1 MSLGDG
7 VWGARP
13 RGDGNDMPGDADP
26 GLRVGV
32 LGPLRAWRGTAEIGL
47 GPARQRAI
55 FAVLAVNAGRPVP
68 RAELIAGV
76 WGDSAPASVEGSV
89 HTYVSGLRRALEPD
103 RSRWSAASVLVS
115 DPAGYSLLLGEDA
128 LDAALFERHRERAQ
142 RHLEQ
147 GDPRA
152 AVTEL
157 DDALALWQGEALSGV
172 PGGFAE
178 RHREYLAELRL
189 NTLERRAEAVLALGG
204 HLDLAP
210 ELAVLAGE
218 HPLRESLRESLM
230 LALYRSGRPADALDV
245 FRDARATLVA
255 ELGVEPGAALQR
267 LQRQILAQ
275 DPALDA
281 PAAPVVVTGHRL
293 YGRETETARLAELV
307 ADVRAGR
314 GRAVWI
320 EGDAGIG
327 KSELLTSSLPD
338 GPGFQRLWA
347 AADELST
354 RFPLQVVLECLAI
367 DAHSPDPR
375 RARVAKELAGE
386 GPARRSWGPAD
397 PVLGAVDRLLALVD
411 ELCAESPQ
419 VLVLDDLQW
428 ADEASV
434 LVWHRLCAATRQL
447 PLLLVAATR
456 PAPDRAELAQLR
468 RGVQAR
474 DGVVLDLGPLTGEDV
489 GRLIEDQ
496 LGAPPGPGLRELA
509 ARGAGNPLY
518 VKEMVD
524 VLRRAG
530 AVAVSDG
537 QADVDDPAEFEA
549 PRSLVAAVDRRLDFL
564 TARTQ
569 EVLRWGAL
577 LGMEFAVGDIA
588 AVLGTRPSDLL
599 EPLEEAVAAN
609 VLIDT
614 GTQLAFRH
622 PLLRQAL
629 YDRLLT
635 GTRAALHRQAAE
647 ALAGIG
653 APVKRVAEQLVAA
666 PATVDEWVLD
676 WLTAHHTVVSTRAPL
691 IAVELLER
699 ALAACSATD
708 PRRETLLVALVKVL
722 FRLER
727 NPENLARQALDVA
740 TEPDAVEEMRHVL
753 AALRHRRGD
762 TEGAVATLAAWVDDP
777 AVPELWRVKHRQ
789 LLANF
794 RRGSLSDL
802 DTAEQTAHETKALAG
817 GDRYLTA
824 HALQSLWLVGSV
836 RREHDRALAHIDAA
850 IEAVG
855 DEHELADLHLDLL
868 DNRVFTLQN
877 LDRLA
882 EAGDTLCAAGEVA
895 ARHALPVGLQVSA
908 AVHRYWEGRWDEA
921 LVELDTVIE
930 DGPAITFYGLREPGP
945 AALLL
950 HGVAALIAGRRD
962 DRAQAA
968 AHLDAA
974 EEYAPATGAERES
987 FDFLLVADALAA
999 EQRGDRVRALT
1010 VLEPILNPTYA
1021 AMMLRHQWLP
1031 AFVRLAMEQDDVGR
1045 ARRALAVCEEEA
1057 AKERRPARAHAAASW
1072 CRGLIDEDPAPVLA
1086 TAEHFRAVG
1095 RRPEL
1100 ASALEDAAVLL
1111 ARAGRLDAAHAA
1123 FEEAAE
1129 LYTALAARWDLRRA
1143 ETRLRRLGVRR
1154 GALFSPIRPG
1164 HGWESLTPIEVRIAG
1179 LVAEGR
1185 SNPDIAAE
1193 LSLPRRTVQAHVARL
1208 LGKLETPSRSGVA
1221 DAFRRRH

>member
-1 MSLGDG
+1 M
-7 VWGARP
+7 R
-13 RGDGNDMPGDADP
+13 GDADT

-32 LGPLRAWRGTAEIGL
+32 LGPLRAWRGAAEIGL

-68 RAELIAGV
+68 RAELIDGV

-128 LDAALFERHRERAQ
+128 LDAAVFERHRERAR

-157 DDALALWQGEALSGV
+157 DAALALWQGEALSGV

-178 RHREYLAELRL
+178 RHREHLAELRL
-189 NTLERRAEAVLALGG
+189 DTLERRAEAVLALGG

-255 ELGVEPGAALQR
+255 ELGVEPGPALQR
-267 LQRQILAQ
+267 IQRQILAQ

-293 YGRETETARLAELV
+293 YGREAETAKLAELV

-320 EGDAGIG
+320 EGEAGIG

-338 GPGFQRLWA
+338 GPGFERHWV

-367 DAHSPDPR
+367 DVHSADPR
-375 RARVAKELAGE
+375 RARLAKELAGE
-386 GPARRSWGPAD
+386 GPVRRGWGPAD

-411 ELCAESPQ
+411 ELCARCPQ
-419 VLVLDDLQW
+419 VLVIDDLQW

-456 PAPDRAELAQLR
+456 PAPGRAELAQLR

-496 LGAPPGPGLRELA
+496 IGAPPGPGLRELA

-518 VKEMVD
+518 VREMVD
-524 VLRRAG
+524 VLLRAG
-530 AVAVSDG
+530 AVEVSG
-537 QADVDDPAEFEA
+537 GEADVDDSAEFEA

-564 TARTQ
+564 TAPTQ

-629 YDRLLT
+629 YDRLLA

-653 APVKRVAEQLVAA
+653 APVKRVAEQLAAA
-666 PATVDEWVLD
+666 PATADEWVLD
-676 WLTAHHTVVSTRAPL
+676 WVAGHHAAVSHRAPL

-699 ALAACSATD
+699 ALAACDGTD

-727 NPENLARQALDVA
+727 GPETLARQAFDVA
-740 TEPDAVEEMRHVL
+740 TEPDAVEEMRHIL
-753 AALRHRRGD
+753 AALQHRRGD
-762 TEGAVATLAAWVDDP
+762 TGGAVATLAASVDDP

-794 RRGSLSDL
+794 RRGDLSDL
-802 DTAEQTAHETKALAG
+802 DSAEKTAHETKALAG

-824 HALQSLWLVGSV
+824 HALQSLWLVDSV
-836 RREHDRALAHIDAA
+836 RREHDRALTHVDAA

-999 EQRGDRVRALT
+999 EQRGDRVRAMA

-1021 AMMLRHQWLP
+1021 QMMLRHQWLP
-1031 AFVRLAMEQDDVGR
+1031 AFVRLAMEQDDVVR

-1154 GALFSPIRPG
+1154 GALFTAIRPG
-1164 HGWESLTPIEVRIAG
+1164 HGWDSLTPIEVRIAS

-1221 DAFRRRH
+1221 DAVRRRA

>member
-1 MSLGDG
+1 M
-7 VWGARP
+7 
-13 RGDGNDMPGDADP
+13 RGEADT
-26 GLRVGV
+26 GLRVGL
-32 LGPLRAWRGTAEIGL
+32 LGPLRAWRGVAEIGL

-115 DPAGYSLLLGEDA
+115 DPAGYSLLLDEDA
-128 LDAALFERHRERAQ
+128 LDAAVFERHREQAQ
-142 RHLEQ
+142 AHLDR

-157 DDALALWQGEALSGV
+157 DAALALWQGEALSGV

-189 NTLERRAEAVLALGG
+189 DTLERRAQALLALGG

-245 FRDARATLVA
+245 FRDARATLVG
-255 ELGVEPGAALQR
+255 ELGVEPGPALQR
-267 LQRQILAQ
+267 LHQRILAQ

-281 PAAPVVVTGHRL
+281 PAAPVEVTGHRL
-293 YGRETETARLAELV
+293 FGREAETARLAELV

-327 KSELLTSSLPD
+327 KSELLTSTLPD
-338 GPGFQRLWA
+338 GPGFRRLWA

-354 RFPLQVVLECLAI
+354 RFPLQVMLECLEI

-375 RARVAKELAGE
+375 RARLAKELSGD
-386 GPARRSWGPAD
+386 PVRRSWGPAD

-411 ELCAESPQ
+411 ELCADSPQ
-419 VLVLDDLQW
+419 VLVVDDLQW

-474 DGVVLDLGPLTGEDV
+474 DGVVLDLAPLSGEDV

-496 LGAPPGPGLRELA
+496 IGAAPGPGLRELA

-524 VLRRAG
+524 VLLRAG
-530 AVAVSDG
+530 AVEVTGGA
-537 QADVDDPAEFEA
+537 ADVDDPAEFET
-549 PRSLVAAVDRRLDFL
+549 PSSLVAAVDRRLDFL
-564 TARTQ
+564 PARTQ

-629 YDRLLT
+629 YDRLLA

-676 WLTAHHTVVSTRAPL
+676 WLAAHHAAVSNRAPL

-699 ALAACSATD
+699 ALAAGAGD
-708 PRRETLLVALVKVL
+708 RREVLLVALVKVL

-727 NPENLARQALDVA
+727 NPETLAQQALDVA
-740 TEPDAVEEMRHVL
+740 AEPDAVEEMRHIL

-762 TEGAVATLAAWVDDP
+762 TEGAVATLAASVDDP

-794 RRGSLSDL
+794 RRGDLSDL
-802 DTAEQTAHETKALAG
+802 DAAEKAAYETKSFAD

-824 HALQSLWLVGSV
+824 HALQSLWLVDSV
-836 RREHDRALAHIDAA
+836 RREHDSALAHIDAA

-882 EAGDTLCAAGEVA
+882 EADAALRAAGDVA
-895 ARHALPVGLQVSA
+895 ARHAMPVGLQVSV

-921 LVELDTVIE
+921 LVELDTVTE

-999 EQRGDRVRALT
+999 EQRGDRVRALAI
-1010 VLEPILNPTYA
+1010 LEPILNPTYA
-1021 AMMLRHQWLP
+1021 QMMLRHQWLP
-1031 AFVRLAMEQDDVGR
+1031 AYVRLAMEQDEPDR

-1072 CRGLIDEDPAPVLA
+1072 CRGLIEDDPAAVLA

-1100 ASALEDAAVLL
+1100 ATVLEDAAVLL

-1129 LYTALAARWDLRRA
+1129 LYTTLGARWDLRRA

-1164 HGWESLTPIEVRIAG
+1164 HGWESLTPIEVRIAS
-1179 LVAEGR
+1179 LVADGK

-1221 DAFRRRH
+1221 DAFRQQRP

>member
-1 MSLGDG
+1 
-7 VWGARP
+7 
-13 RGDGNDMPGDADP
+13 MPGDADSD
-26 GLRVGV
+26 LRVGV
-32 LGPLRAWRGTAEIGL
+32 LGPLRAWRGAAEIGL
-47 GPARQRAI
+47 GPARQRAL

-76 WGDSAPASVEGSV
+76 WGASAPASVEGSV

-103 RSRWSAASVLVS
+103 RSRWSASSVLVS
-115 DPAGYSLLLGEDA
+115 EPAGYSLLLGEDA
-128 LDAALFERHRERAQ
+128 LDAAVFERHRERGQ
-142 RHLEQ
+142 RHLDQ
-147 GDPRA
+147 DDPRA
-152 AVTEL
+152 AVAEL
-157 DDALALWQGEALSGV
+157 DAALALWQGEALSGV
-172 PGGFAE
+172 PGEFAE

-189 NTLERRAEAVLALGG
+189 ATLERRAEALLTLGR

-230 LALYRSGRPADALDV
+230 LALYRSGRHADALDV
-245 FRDARATLVA
+245 FRDARATLVE
-255 ELGVEPGAALQR
+255 ELGVEPGPALQR
-267 LQRQILAQ
+267 LQQQILAQ
-275 DPALDA
+275 DPALDVPA
-281 PAAPVVVTGHRL
+281 EAAPVPVRRPGPRL
-293 YGRETETARLAELV
+293 FGREAETTRLAELV

-320 EGDAGIG
+320 EGEAGIG
-327 KSELLTSSLPD
+327 KSELLAGSLPD
-338 GPGFQRLWA
+338 EPGHQLLWA

-354 RFPLQVVLECLAI
+354 RFPLQVMLECLAI
-367 DAHSPDPR
+367 DAHSADPR

-386 GPARRSWGPAD
+386 GPVRRSWGPAD

-411 ELCAESPQ
+411 ELCADSPH
-419 VLVLDDLQW
+419 VLVVDDLQW

-468 RGVQAR
+468 RGVRSR
-474 DGVVLDLGPLTGEDV
+474 DGVVLDLLPLTGEDV
-489 GRLIEDQ
+489 ELLIEDQ
-496 LGAPPGPGLRELA
+496 IGSPPGPGLRELA

-524 VLRRAG
+524 VLLRAG
-530 AVAVSDG
+530 AVEVAGG
-537 QADVDDPAEFEA
+537 QADVEDPEEFEA
-549 PRSLVAAVDRRLDFL
+549 PRSVVAAVDRRLDFL
-564 TARTQ
+564 PARTQ

-588 AVLGTRPSDLL
+588 AVLGSRPSDLL
-599 EPLEEAVAAN
+599 EPLEAAVAAN

-629 YDRLLT
+629 YDRLLA
-635 GTRAALHRQAAE
+635 GTRTALHRQAAE
-647 ALAGIG
+647 ALARIG

-676 WLTAHHTVVSTRAPL
+676 WLAGHHAAVSNRAPL

-699 ALAACSATD
+699 ALAAAGGDD
-708 PRRETLLVALVKVL
+708 PRREVLLVALVKVL

-727 NPENLARQALDVA
+727 NPETQAQQALDAA
-740 TEPDAVEEMRHVL
+740 TDAYAVEEMRHVL

-762 TEGAVATLAAWVDDP
+762 TEGAVATLGASADDP
-777 AVPELWRVKHRQ
+777 AVPELWRVRHRQ

-794 RRGSLSDL
+794 RRGDLSDL
-802 DTAEQTAHETKALAG
+802 DTAEKAAHETKARSD

-824 HALQSLWLVGSV
+824 HALQTLWLVDSV
-836 RREHDRALAHIDAA
+836 RREHDSALTHIDAA

-882 EAGDTLCAAGEVA
+882 EAGDALRTAGGVA
-895 ARHALPVGLQVSA
+895 ARHAMPVGLQVSV

-921 LVELDTVIE
+921 LVELDTVTE

-987 FDFLLVADALAA
+987 FDFLMVADALAA
-999 EQRGDRVRALT
+999 EQRGEHRQALT
-1010 VLEPILNPTYA
+1010 ILEPILNPTYA
-1021 AMMLRHQWLP
+1021 QMMLRHQWLP
-1031 AFVRLAMEQDDVGR
+1031 AFVRLAMDQDDRER
-1045 ARRALAVCEEEA
+1045 ALRALAVCEEEA
-1057 AKERRPARAHAAASW
+1057 AKERRPARARAAVSW
-1072 CRGLIDEDPAPVLA
+1072 CRGLIEEDPAPVLD

-1100 ASALEDAAVLL
+1100 AAALEDAAVLL
-1111 ARAGRLDAAHAA
+1111 AGTGRLDAAQAA

-1129 LYTALAARWDLRRA
+1129 LYTALVARWDLRRA

-1154 GALFSPIRPG
+1154 GALSSSIRPG
-1164 HGWESLTPIEVRIAG
+1164 HGWESLTPIEVRIAS

-1221 DAFRRRH
+1221 DAFRRRS

>member
-1 MSLGDG
+1 
-7 VWGARP
+7 
-13 RGDGNDMPGDADP
+13 MPGDADT

-32 LGPLRAWRGTAEIGL
+32 LGPLRAWRGEAEIGL

-103 RSRWSAASVLVS
+103 RSRWSASSVLVS
-115 DPAGYSLLLGEDA
+115 ETAGYSLLLDDDA
-128 LDAALFERHRERAQ
+128 LDSALFERHRELAQ
-142 RHLEQ
+142 RHLGQ

-157 DDALALWQGEALSGV
+157 DAALSLWQGEALSGV
-172 PGGFAE
+172 PGEFAE

-189 NTLERRAEAVLALGG
+189 ATLERRAEALLALGG

-210 ELAVLAGE
+210 ELAVLTGE
-218 HPLRESLRESLM
+218 HPLREPLRESLM
-230 LALYRSGRPADALDV
+230 LALYRSGRHADALDV
-245 FRDARATLVA
+245 FRDARTTLIG
-255 ELGVEPGAALQR
+255 ELGVEPGPALQR
-267 LQRQILAQ
+267 LQQQILAQ

-281 PAAPVVVTGHRL
+281 PAAIAPVQVPQHRL
-293 YGRETETARLAELV
+293 FGRETETSRLAELV

-320 EGDAGIG
+320 EGEAGIG
-327 KSELLTSSLPD
+327 KSELLTSSLPS
-338 GPGFQRLWA
+338 GPGFQLLWA

-354 RFPLQVVLECLAI
+354 RFPLQVMLECLAI
-367 DAHSPDPR
+367 DAHSADPR

-386 GPARRSWGPAD
+386 GPVRRSWGPAD

-411 ELCAESPQ
+411 ELCAQTPQ
-419 VLVLDDLQW
+419 VLVVDDLQW

-474 DGVVLDLGPLTGEDV
+474 DGVVLDLTPLSGDDV
-489 GRLIEDQ
+489 GRLIQDQ
-496 LGAPPGPGLRELA
+496 IGAPPGPGLLELA

-524 VLRRAG
+524 VLLRAG
-530 AVAVSDG
+530 AVEVTG
-537 QADVDDPAEFEA
+537 GEADVDDPEEFEA
-549 PRSLVAAVDRRLDFL
+549 PQSLVAAVDRRLDFL
-564 TARTQ
+564 PARTQ

-588 AVLGTRPSDLL
+588 AVLGSRPSDLL

-629 YDRLLT
+629 YNRLLP

-647 ALAGIG
+647 ALARIG

-676 WLTAHHTVVSTRAPL
+676 WLAGHHAAVSNRAPL

-699 ALAACSATD
+699 ALAAGASDD
-708 PRRETLLVALVKVL
+708 PRRDVLLVALVKVL

-727 NPENLARQALDVA
+727 NPETLAQQALEVA

-762 TEGAVATLAAWVDDP
+762 TEGAVATLGASADDP
-777 AVPELWRVKHRQ
+777 AVPELWRVRHRQ

-794 RRGSLSDL
+794 RRGDLSDL
-802 DTAEQTAHETKALAG
+802 DTAEKAARETKAQSG
-817 GDRYLTA
+817 GDCYLTA
-824 HALQSLWLVGSV
+824 HALQSLWLVDSV
-836 RREHDRALAHIDAA
+836 RREHDSALTHIDAA

-882 EAGDTLCAAGEVA
+882 EAGEALRTAGEVA
-895 ARHALPVGLQVSA
+895 ARHAMPVGLQVSV
-908 AVHRYWEGRWDEA
+908 AVHRYWEGSWDEA
-921 LVELDTVIE
+921 LVELDTVTE

-999 EQRGDRVRALT
+999 EQRGDQARALQ

-1021 AMMLRHQWLP
+1021 QMMLRHQWLP
-1031 AFVRLAMEQDDVGR
+1031 AFVRLAMEQDDR
-1045 ARRALAVCEEEA
+1045 ERALRALDVCE
-1057 AKERRPARAHAAASW
+1057 RRRSRTARYCWPARAAWTRPRRRSRKRPSCTRRCRPAGTCAGPRHAYAAWASAAARCS
-1072 CRGLIDEDPAPVLA
+1072 RRSARA
-1086 TAEHFRAVG
+1086 TAG
-1095 RRPEL
+1095 
-1100 ASALEDAAVLL
+1100 
-1111 ARAGRLDAAHAA
+1111 
-1123 FEEAAE
+1123 
-1129 LYTALAARWDLRRA
+1129 
-1143 ETRLRRLGVRR
+1143 
-1154 GALFSPIRPG
+1154 SP
-1164 HGWESLTPIEVRIAG
+1164 
-1179 LVAEGR
+1179 
-1185 SNPDIAAE
+1185 
-1193 LSLPRRTVQAHVARL
+1193 
-1208 LGKLETPSRSGVA
+1208 
-1221 DAFRRRH
+1221 

>member
-1 MSLGDG
+1 
-7 VWGARP
+7 
-13 RGDGNDMPGDADP
+13 MPGDAAS

-68 RAELIAGV
+68 RGELIAGV

-103 RSRWSAASVLVS
+103 RSRWSASSVLIS
-115 DPAGYSLLLGEDA
+115 EPAGYSLLLDDDA
-128 LDAALFERHRERAQ
+128 LDAAVFERHRERAQ
-142 RHLEQ
+142 QHLDQ

-157 DDALALWQGEALSGV
+157 DAALALWQGEALSGV

-178 RHREYLAELRL
+178 RHREHLAELRVA
-189 NTLERRAEAVLALGG
+189 TLERRAEALLALGG

-218 HPLRESLRESLM
+218 HPLRESLHESLM
-230 LALYRSGRPADALDV
+230 LALYRSGRHAEALDV
-245 FRDARATLVA
+245 FRDARTTLIS
-255 ELGVEPGAALQR
+255 ELGVEPGPALQR
-267 LQRQILAQ
+267 LQQQILAQ
-275 DPALDA
+275 DPALDT
-281 PAAPVVVTGHRL
+281 PVAPVRVPGAGHRL
-293 YGRETETARLAELV
+293 FGRETETARLAELV

-320 EGDAGIG
+320 EGEAGIG

-354 RFPLQVVLECLAI
+354 RFPLQVMLECLAI
-367 DAHSPDPR
+367 DAQSADPR
-375 RARVAKELAGE
+375 RARLAGELAGE
-386 GPARRSWGPAD
+386 GPVRRSWGPAD

-411 ELCAESPQ
+411 DLCAHSPQ
-419 VLVLDDLQW
+419 VLVVDDLQW

-447 PLLLVAATR
+447 PLLLIAATR

-474 DGVVLDLGPLTGEDV
+474 DGVVLDLAPLTTEDV

-496 LGAPPGPGLRELA
+496 IGAAPGPGLRELA

-518 VKEMVD
+518 VREMVD
-524 VLRRAG
+524 VLLRAG
-530 AVAVSDG
+530 AVEVSG
-537 QADVDDPAEFEA
+537 GEADVDDSAEFEA
-549 PRSLVAAVDRRLDFL
+549 PSSLVAAVDRRLDFL
-564 TARTQ
+564 PSRTQ

-588 AVLGTRPSDLL
+588 AVLGSRPSDLL

-629 YDRLLT
+629 YGRLQA

-647 ALAGIG
+647 ALARIG

-666 PATVDEWVLD
+666 PATVDEWVLG
-676 WLTAHHTVVSTRAPL
+676 WLAGHHAAVSNRAPL

-699 ALAACSATD
+699 ALAVSASDD
-708 PRRETLLVALVKVL
+708 PRREVLLVALVKVL

-727 NPENLARQALDVA
+727 NPETLAQQTLEVT
-740 TEPDAVEEMRHVL
+740 TEPDAYEEVRHIL

-762 TEGAVATLAAWVDDP
+762 TEGAVALLAPSADDP
-777 AVPELWRVKHRQ
+777 AVPELWRVRHRQ

-794 RRGSLSDL
+794 RRGDLSDL
-802 DTAEQTAHETKALAG
+802 DTAEKAAHQTKAQSD

-824 HALQSLWLVGSV
+824 HALQTLWLVGSV
-836 RREHDRALAHIDAA
+836 RREHDSALAHIDAA

-882 EAGDTLCAAGEVA
+882 EAGEALSAAGAVA
-895 ARHALPVGLQVSA
+895 TRHAMPVGLQVSV

-921 LVELDTVIE
+921 LVELDTVTE

-999 EQRGDRVRALT
+999 EQRGDRAQALT
-1010 VLEPILNPTYA
+1010 ILEPILNPTYA
-1021 AMMLRHQWLP
+1021 QMMLRHQWLP
-1031 AFVRLAMEQDDVGR
+1031 AFVRLAMEQDDRV
-1045 ARRALAVCEEEA
+1045 RALRALDVCEEEA
-1057 AKERRPARAHAAASW
+1057 AKERRPARAHAAMSW
-1072 CRGLIDEDPAPVLA
+1072 CRGLIEEDPASVLE

-1100 ASALEDAAVLL
+1100 ATALEDAAVLL
-1111 ARAGRLDAAHAA
+1111 ARAGRLHAA
-1123 FEEAAE
+1123 QAAVEEAAE
-1129 LYTALAARWDLRRA
+1129 LYTALSARWDLRRA
-1143 ETRLRRLGVRR
+1143 EGRLRRLGVHR
-1154 GALFSPIRPG
+1154 GAPFSPIRPG
-1164 HGWESLTPIEVRIAG
+1164 HGWESLTPIEVRIAT

-1221 DAFRRRH
+1221 DAFRRRT

>member
-1 MSLGDG
+1 
-7 VWGARP
+7 
-13 RGDGNDMPGDADP
+13 MPGDADP

-115 DPAGYSLLLGEDA
+115 DPAGYSLVLDEDA

-245 FRDARATLVA
+245 FRDARATLVT
-255 ELGVEPGAALQR
+255 ELGVEPGPALRR
-267 LQRQILAQ
+267 LQQQILAQ

-281 PAAPVVVTGHRL
+281 PAPPVVVTGHRL
-293 YGRETETARLAELV
+293 FGREAEMAKLAELV

-327 KSELLTSSLPD
+327 KSALLGSSLPD
-338 GPGFQRLWA
+338 GPGFQRLRA

-411 ELCAESPQ
+411 ELCAQSPQ

-474 DGVVLDLGPLTGEDV
+474 DGVVLDLAPLTGEDV

-530 AVAVSDG
+530 AVAVSG
-537 QADVDDPAEFEA
+537 GEADVDDPAEFEA

-577 LGMEFAVGDIA
+577 LGMEFAVGDVA

-599 EPLEEAVAAN
+599 APLEEAVAAN

-629 YDRLLT
+629 YDRLLA

-676 WLTAHHTVVSTRAPL
+676 WL
-691 IAVELLER
+691 AVELLER
-699 ALAACSATD
+699 ALAAGTGTD

-727 NPENLARQALDVA
+727 SPETLARQALDVA

-802 DTAEQTAHETKALAG
+802 DAAEQTAHETKALAG

-824 HALQSLWLVGSV
+824 HALQSLWLVDSV

-882 EAGDTLCAAGEVA
+882 EAGDALRAAGEVA

-999 EQRGDRVRALT
+999 EQRGDRVRALA

-1021 AMMLRHQWLP
+1021 QMMLRHQWLP
-1031 AFVRLAMEQDDVGR
+1031 AFVRLAMEQDDVVR

-1072 CRGLIDEDPAPVLA
+1072 CRGLIEEDPAPVLA

-1123 FEEAAE
+1123 FEDAAE
-1129 LYTALAARWDLRRA
+1129 LYTALGARWDLRRA

-1154 GALFSPIRPG
+1154 GALFSSIRPG

-1208 LGKLETPSRSGVA
+1208 LGKLDTPSRSGVA
-1221 DAFRRRH
+1221 DAVRRRP